1 MISLRGFNQTNLK
14 IDSLRAVK
22 GQYPPLLPNVSSS
35 PVLGTFLAWIW
46 VSKPTF
52 EPPFVLSQH
61 PLKILQNVKPSNND
75 AKNRGSLDYWDVCT
89 PILSMWYTVCLP
101 LHVYMYQMNV
111 LNTICVKWH
120 PVSCGGSHGWNSRS
134 WSFWRPRSAVFQAD
148 ESMSRSVM
156 GLLART
162 GDSGNPWPYK
172 LFAFAGFWD
181 PGLGFGATCAVKV
194 YETCLVA
201 PPTWNAMD
209 ANHDIKLLP
218 TWVYLYGA
226 QIQGYHVFLIA
237 S

>member
-1 MISLRGFNQTNLK
+1 M
-14 IDSLRAVK
+14 
-22 GQYPPLLPNVSSS
+22 
-35 PVLGTFLAWIW
+35 
-46 VSKPTF
+46 
-52 EPPFVLSQH
+52 
-61 PLKILQNVKPSNND
+61 
-75 AKNRGSLDYWDVCT
+75 
-89 PILSMWYTVCLP
+89 
-101 LHVYMYQMNV
+101 
-111 LNTICVKWH
+111 
-120 PVSCGGSHGWNSRS
+120 
-134 WSFWRPRSAVFQAD
+134 FQAD